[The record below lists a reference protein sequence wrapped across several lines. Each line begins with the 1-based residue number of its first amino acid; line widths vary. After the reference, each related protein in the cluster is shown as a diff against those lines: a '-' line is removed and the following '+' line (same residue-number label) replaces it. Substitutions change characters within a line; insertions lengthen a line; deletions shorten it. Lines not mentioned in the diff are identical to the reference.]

1 MALKG
6 TLKDFGIADIFQL
19 ISHQSKTGVLHLH
32 SGDQEVRISFVS
44 GDVVRAESSTR
55 QKQDLLGAML
65 VRAEAITE
73 PQLQEALDLQ
83 RRTLRRLGDI
93 LVERGV
99 LSREDL
105 KQFARLQTTET
116 IYKLFHWQTGTY
128 LFESEEV
135 VYDKDSIDPIRSENV
150 LMEGFRMVDEWPMVR
165 KRITSYELVFRKVKE
180 LPVRAGAGGGDDLD
194 GAFDEAFGEKPAK
207 ESDKTRDIGPNEEKV
222 FGLVREDRTVQKLID
237 LSRLGEFDTCK
248 ALHNLLNAGFL
259 EVAGSIKDAA
269 RPEARKPGGRT
280 GGFPL
285 GRILVQIGMY
295 LLLAGAGFLVYRL
308 VDLDLFGAVRGTGLQ
323 EIRTPAVQ
331 EFIDGLQVQRLRAA
345 LELYRLERGVFPET
359 LQELAQA
366 GLVSE
371 RDLAYPWRQPR
382 AYQRRDGG
390 YLLVRPL
397 E

>member
-55 QKQDLLGAML
+55 QKQDLLGAIL
-65 VRAEAITE
+65 VRAEVINE
-73 PQLQEALDLQ
+73 SQLQEALELQ

-93 LVERGV
+93 LVERGA

-105 KQFARLQTTET
+105 RQFARLQTTET

-135 VYDKDSIDPIRSENV
+135 VYDKESIEPIRSENI

-165 KRITSYELVFRKVKE
+165 KRVTSYDLTFRKVKD
-180 LPVRAGAGGGDDLD
+180 LPARAAGGGDDLD

-207 ESDKTRDIGPNEEKV
+207 ESDKTRDIGPNEERV
-222 FGLVREDRTVQKLID
+222 FSLVREDRSVQKLID

-248 ALHNLLNAGFL
+248 ALLNLLNGGFL

-269 RPEARKPGGRT
+269 RSEGRKPGGRT
-280 GGFPL
+280 GGLPIA
-285 GRILVQIGMY
+285 RILLQIGMY

-308 VDLDLFGAVRGTGLQ
+308 VDLDLFGTVRGTGLQ
-323 EIRTPAVQ
+323 PIQTPAVQ
-331 EFIDGLQVQRLRAA
+331 EFLDGLQTQRLRAA
-345 LELYRLERGVFPET
+345 LELFRMERGDYPEK

-371 RDLAYPWRQPR
+371 RDLAYPWRQMR
-382 AYQRRDGG
+382 DYRRRESG

-397 E
+397 Q